1 MTMATPKATVKKKQA
16 AKKADKPARE
26 RPEPE
31 LLLPSGVNDDLIPVD
46 VLMRYNTF
54 VEVYLQTLDCAAA
67 AKAAGWVGKNEA
79 SQKAIGGQLLR
90 NPYIRTR
97 IERQYQSIIVK
108 TGATVER
115 VWEELTHIAFLD
127 PAEAF
132 DESGNPKAIPEIP
145 EHVRRCITCRKK
157 VVKQFGEDGSSE
169 EEELKFAGKQAA
181 LDMLVRLHRMADN
194 DKYVLIGGEEFLQAM
209 EEGRARASNRK

>member
-1 MTMATPKATVKKKQA
+1 M
-16 AKKADKPARE
+16 
-26 RPEPE
+26 
-31 LLLPSGVNDDLIPVD
+31 
-46 VLMRYNTF
+46 
-54 VEVYLQTLDCAAA
+54 
-67 AKAAGWVGKNEA
+67 
-79 SQKAIGGQLLR
+79 
-90 NPYIRTR
+90 
-97 IERQYQSIIVK
+97 
-108 TGATVER
+108 ER

-145 EHVRRCITCRKK
+145 EHVRRCITGRKK

-181 LDMLVRLHRMADN
+181 LDMLVRLHRMTDN
-194 DKYVLIGGEEFLQAM
+194 DKYVLVGGEEFLQAL

>member
-1 MTMATPKATVKKKQA
+1 
-16 AKKADKPARE
+16 
-26 RPEPE
+26 
-31 LLLPSGVNDDLIPVD
+31 
-46 VLMRYNTF
+46 MRYNTF
-54 VEVYLQTLDCAAA
+54 VEAYLQTLDCAAA
-67 AKAAGWVGKNEA
+67 AKTAGWVGKNEA

-145 EHVRRCITCRKK
+145 EHVRRCITGRKK

-181 LDMLVRLHRMADN
+181 LDMLVRLHRMTDN
-194 DKYVLIGGEEFLQAM
+194 DKYVLVGGEEFLQAM